1 MAGSAVP
8 ELDGCAYG
16 LLAILV
22 SNSGYS
28 SEFLKWRQQVLKGDR
43 VIQIKK
49 NYLYSSMDS
58 IIMFY
63 LLDYVARFDYAPS
76 PHPRTPNNWKEIIGL
91 HEARPH
97 QS

>member
-49 NYLYSSMDS
+49 ELPLLEHG
-58 IIMFY
+58 FY
-63 LLDYVARFDYAPS
+63 
-76 PHPRTPNNWKEIIGL
+76 NNVL
-91 HEARPH
+91 PP
-97 QS
+97 